1 MYSAKNVTASSALC
15 DFSDIYPPAR
25 HGGPSSTSA
34 DEVSDCPCVEMELDT
49 PAPGRPSSTSASG
62 VSDCSC
68 VEMELD
74 TPSHGGPSSIS
85 ADEVSDC
92 PCVEMELDTPMRT
105 ELPGTQRRGRR
116 PSRRSPE
123 RLRLAAAAAACSAAM
138 ASPAAFSSAL
148 R

>member
-49 PAPGRPSSTSASG
+49 P
-62 VSDCSC
+62 
-68 VEMELD
+68 
-74 TPSHGGPSSIS
+74 TPGGPSSTS

-123 RLRLAAAAAACSAAM
+123 RLRLAAAAAACSASM
-138 ASPAAFSSAL
+138 ASPAAFS
-148 R
+148 